1 MPQLIRRINSD
12 RSSAI
17 PVRKF
22 DRVDALGLLVVVGCA
37 CLGAVVTPLQVAQY
51 RWQQTARMEF
61 DARMPPPVV
70 IKPLFDFVG
79 RERIINGVAGGL
91 VSFGIEMILISWS
104 RAVARLVDK
113 RLLGIDRAHAEVTQ
127 ELRVIRQDLA
137 RLSGARQQRRPSPV
151 IDQVPVAARVGPAAA
166 EDDLGP
172 QHLRTS
178 AEACFRLAQGAVSRS
193 LAEELEALGRAFER
207 EAAELEK

>member
-1 MPQLIRRINSD
+1 MPQLIRRINSG
-12 RSSAI
+12 RSSVI

-22 DRVDALGLLVVVGCA
+22 DRVDALGLLVVLGCV
-37 CLGAVVTPLQVAQY
+37 CLGAIVTPLQVAQY
-51 RWQQTARMEF
+51 RWEQTARMEF
-61 DARMPPPVV
+61 AARMPPPVV
-70 IKPLFDFVG
+70 IQPLFDFVG

-113 RLLGIDRAHAEVTQ
+113 RLLGIDSAHAEVTH
-127 ELRVIRQDLA
+127 ELRVIRRDLA
-137 RLSGARQQRRPSPV
+137 RLSDARQRRRPPPV
-151 IDQVPVAARVGPAAA
+151 IDQVPKAPRAAPAA
-166 EDDLGP
+166 EDDIGAE
-172 QHLRTS
+172 HLRTS